1 MSSFSHFAV
10 EFRESGAAFW
20 PTLREVGSRYVS
32 SQCDFV
38 KPQTYSLGRMRRR
51 GKLALTQN
59 KPNKCCVKPQRIKGV
74 PLIVLAPFEVP
85 LPIQVSLSLGVILII
100 SLNV

>member
-1 MSSFSHFAV
+1 MVIFCT
-10 EFRESGAAFW
+10 EM
-20 PTLREVGSRYVS
+20 
-32 SQCDFV
+32 V
-38 KPQTYSLGRMRRR
+38 KIDEDGHILQRRMRRR

-59 KPNKCCVKPQRIKGV
+59 KPNKCCVKPQRIKRV

>member
-1 MSSFSHFAV
+1 MVIFCTEMV
-10 EFRESGAAFW
+10 EIDKDGHILQR
-20 PTLREVGSRYVS
+20 T
-32 SQCDFV
+32 
-38 KPQTYSLGRMRRR
+38 MRRR

-59 KPNKCCVKPQRIKGV
+59 KPNKCCVKPQRIKRV